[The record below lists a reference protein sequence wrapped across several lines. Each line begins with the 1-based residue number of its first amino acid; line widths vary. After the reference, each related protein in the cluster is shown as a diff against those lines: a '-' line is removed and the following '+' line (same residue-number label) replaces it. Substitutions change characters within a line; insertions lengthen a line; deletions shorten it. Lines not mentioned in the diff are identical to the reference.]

1 MNNSS
6 YENSIHKVGRTTG
19 VIVLIMIIMVPLIM
33 SLVYQIFPPT
43 KNLLY
48 GIGMVC
54 MVYLPISIA
63 EFMAYTP
70 MLGSNASYLVF
81 VTGNLTNLKIPCALT
96 CMDNA
101 GVKPQ
106 TEEGEVIAAIAVAVA
121 SIVTTIIIFIG
132 MIASVPLKPILES
145 PELAPAFKYI
155 IPALLGALGAYWIQ
169 KQWKLAIIPI
179 TVITLIF
186 ALLPIPNGVEGVFI
200 PVMGLVSVLSAKQ
213 LYKRGFITQFN
224 DKEK

>member
-1 MNNSS
+1 MSQSN
-6 YENSIHKVGRTTG
+6 YENSIHKLGRTTG
-19 VIVLIMIIMVPLIM
+19 IIVLIMIILVPLIM
-33 SLVYQIFPPT
+33 SLFYQIFPPV

-155 IPALLGALGAYWIQ
+155 IPALFGALGAYWIQ
-169 KQWKLAIIPI
+169 KQWKLAVIPI

-213 LYKRGFITQFN
+213 LYKRGFITRFN
-224 DKEK
+224 DKE